1 LEVGTRARW
10 DVLSLDAWL
19 FQTRVDDPVLKVTR
33 NVADCPPATPQCA
46 AAWSRFQLQNGPS
59 PASIRGA
66 EGSLKAQLPLRLQAR
81 ATVAWTWSEGPRVG
95 DVGYGVTG
103 VVLGERVPLSRT
115 PPLNGT
121 AELGWSHPSSGFSAG
136 AALQWAAAQERLAL
150 ADYSDGRIPRY
161 GTPGFAVA
169 HLRASWRWGTR
180 LAVSAVLENVFDTPY
195 RFHGSSVN
203 GAGRGLMVQLDAG
216 QLLF

>member
-1 LEVGTRARW
+1 VGE
-10 DVLSLDAWL
+10 L
-19 FQTRVDDPVLKVTR
+19 
-33 NVADCPPATPQCA
+33 
-46 AAWSRFQLQNGPS
+46 G
-59 PASIRGA
+59 
-66 EGSLKAQLPLRLQAR
+66 EG
-81 ATVAWTWSEGPRVG
+81 VI
-95 DVGYGVTG
+95 G
-103 VVLGERVPLSRT
+103 VVVGERVPLSRT

-121 AELGWSHPSSGFSAG
+121 AELGWSHPSGFGAG

-169 HLRASWRWGTR
+169 HLRASWRLDTR
-180 LAVSAVLENVFDTPY
+180 LAVSAVLENVFDSPW

-216 QLLF
+216 HLLF